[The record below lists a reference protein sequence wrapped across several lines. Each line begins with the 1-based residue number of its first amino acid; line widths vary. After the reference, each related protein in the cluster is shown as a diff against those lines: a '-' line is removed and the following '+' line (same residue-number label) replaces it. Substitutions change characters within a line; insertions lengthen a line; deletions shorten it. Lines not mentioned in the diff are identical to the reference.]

1 MSSDTHASKAL
12 LVELAENL
20 VDDLPGGKTVTVQFN
35 PESLKLSFANQ
46 IQNNSSSNTAGS
58 AAGGGSGGGR
68 SDQAGG
74 TQGRQ
79 FIGAGTTKLSVQL
92 WFDAG
97 QAGVDDVRK
106 LSQEVIYFI
115 KGKKAQSDPS
125 KFLPPGLRFSWG
137 SFNFK
142 GLIDSIEETIDYF
155 SPEGKALRSTLS
167 MAMSQQSILISDF
180 GGSPGA
186 MSGLPAGALA
196 PGTVPMT
203 PAAAGSTLQGL
214 AASAGAGVSW
224 QALAA
229 ANGIENPRQLA
240 AGQLLNL
247 SATVGTAAS
256 RGPVP
261 PRRS

>member
-1 MSSDTHASKAL
+1 MANQDTTQATKAL

-20 VDDLPGGKTVTVQFN
+20 DDDLPGGKTVKVQFN

-46 IQNNSSSNTAGS
+46 IQNNSSSNTGGTPAGKAGATDQS
-58 AAGGGSGGGR
+58 A
-68 SDQAGG
+68 G

-106 LSQEVIYFI
+106 LTQEVIYFI
-115 KGKKAQSDPS
+115 KGKKARSDES

-155 SPEGKALRSTLS
+155 SPEGKPLRSTIS
-167 MAMSQQSILISDF
+167 MGMSQQSILISDF
-180 GGSPGA
+180 GTGGGSAVP
-186 MSGLPAGALA
+186 GLPRA
-196 PGTVPMT
+196 PGTLPMT

-214 AASAGAGVSW
+214 AASAGVGLSW
-224 QALAA
+224 QAIAQ
-229 ANGIENPRQLA
+229 ANGIDNPRQLA

-247 SATVGTAAS
+247 SVSSAAS
-256 RGPVP
+256 VSTPQLKF
-261 PRRS
+261 

>member
-1 MSSDTHASKAL
+1 MATPETSQATKAL

-20 VDDLPGGKTVTVQFN
+20 VDDLPGGKTVEVQFN

-46 IQNNSSSNTAGS
+46 IQNNSTSNTAGTP
-58 AAGGGSGGGR
+58 AAKPGAG
-68 SDQAGG
+68 DQSSG

-97 QAGVDDVRK
+97 TAGIDDVRR

-115 KGKKAQSDPS
+115 KGKKSKSDPS

-137 SFNFK
+137 SIHFK
-142 GLIDSIEETIDYF
+142 GLIDSIEESIDYF
-155 SPEGKALRSTLS
+155 SADGRPLRSTIS
-167 MAMSQQSILISDF
+167 MALSQQSILISDF
-180 GGSPGA
+180 GSSGGA
-186 MSGLPAGALA
+186 APGLPHA
-196 PGTVPMT
+196 PGTLPMT

-214 AASAGAGVSW
+214 AASAGTGLNW
-224 QALAA
+224 QALAR
-229 ANGIENPRQLA
+229 ANGVENPRQLQ

-247 SATVGTAAS
+247 SVNAS
-256 RGPVP
+256 VSTPKFRF
-261 PRRS
+261 

>member
-1 MSSDTHASKAL
+1 MSADTHARKAL

-20 VDDLPGGKTVTVQFN
+20 EDDLPGGKTVTVQFN

-46 IQNNSSSNTAGS
+46 IQNNASSNTAGTP
-58 AAGGGSGGGR
+58 AGGGKGGGGG
-68 SDQAGG
+68 DQAGG

-125 KFLPPGLRFSWG
+125 KFLPPGVRFSWG

-155 SPEGKALRSTLS
+155 SPEGKPLRSTLS
-167 MAMSQQSILISDF
+167 MAMSQQTILISDF
-180 GGSPGA
+180 GGSPGLP
-186 MSGLPAGALA
+186 SGLPGA
-196 PGTVPMT
+196 PGTTPMT

-214 AASAGAGVSW
+214 AASARAGVSW
-224 QALAA
+224 QAVAS
-229 ANGIENPRQLA
+229 ANGIDNPRQLA
-240 AGQLLNL
+240 AGQLLDL
-247 SATVGTAAS
+247 SASAS
-256 RGPVP
+256 LSASVRT
-261 PRRS
+261 PRF

>member
-1 MSSDTHASKAL
+1 MSADTHARKAL

-20 VDDLPGGKTVTVQFN
+20 EDDLPAGKTVTVQFN

-46 IQNNSSSNTAGS
+46 IQNNASSNTAGTP
-58 AAGGGSGGGR
+58 AGGGKGGSGG
-68 SDQAGG
+68 DQAGG

-125 KFLPPGLRFSWG
+125 KFLPPGVRFSWG

-155 SPEGKALRSTLS
+155 SPEGKPLRSTLS
-167 MAMSQQSILISDF
+167 MAMSQQTILISDF
-180 GGSPGA
+180 GGSAGA
-186 MSGLPAGALA
+186 PRGLPSA
-196 PGTVPMT
+196 PGTTPMT

-214 AASAGAGVSW
+214 AASARAGVSW
-224 QALAA
+224 QAVAS
-229 ANGIENPRQLA
+229 ANGIDNPRQLV
-240 AGQLLNL
+240 AGQLLDL
-247 SATVGTAAS
+247 SASAS
-256 RGPVP
+256 LSASIST
-261 PRRS
+261 PRF

>member
-1 MSSDTHASKAL
+1 MSADTHARKAL

-20 VDDLPGGKTVTVQFN
+20 EDDLSGGKSVTVQFN
-35 PESLKLSFANQ
+35 PDTLKLAFANQ

-58 AAGGGSGGGR
+58 AAGSGGGG
-68 SDQAGG
+68 DQAGG

-79 FIGAGTTKLSVQL
+79 FIGAGTTKLQVQL

-125 KFLPPGLRFSWG
+125 KFLPPGVRFSWG

-155 SPEGKALRSTLS
+155 SPEGKPLRSTLS
-167 MAMSQQSILISDF
+167 MTMSQQTILISDF
-180 GGSPGA
+180 GNSPGA
-186 MSGLPAGALA
+186 LPGLPGA
-196 PGTVPMT
+196 PGITPMT

-214 AASAGAGVSW
+214 AASARAGVSW
-224 QALAA
+224 QAIAA
-229 ANGIENPRQLA
+229 ANGIDNPRQLA
-240 AGQLLNL
+240 AGQLLDL
-247 SATVGTAAS
+247 SASIRT
-256 RGPVP
+256 
-261 PRRS
+261 PRF

>member
-1 MSSDTHASKAL
+1 MATQDTTQATQATKAL

-20 VDDLPGGKTVTVQFN
+20 EDDLPGGKSVRVQFN
-35 PESLKLSFANQ
+35 PDSLKLSFANQ
-46 IQNNSSSNTAGS
+46 IQNNASSNTGGTSAGRAGS
-58 AAGGGSGGGR
+58 G
-68 SDQAGG
+68 DQSAG

-97 QAGVDDVRK
+97 TAGVDDVRK

-115 KGKKAQSDPS
+115 KGKKAQSDAS

-142 GLIDSIEETIDYF
+142 GLVDSIEETIDYF
-155 SPEGKALRSTLS
+155 AADGKPLRSTIS
-167 MAMSQQSILISDF
+167 MALSQQTILISDF
-180 GGSPGA
+180 GTGGGA
-186 MSGLPAGALA
+186 APGLPQA
-196 PGTVPMT
+196 PGTLPMT

-214 AASAGAGVSW
+214 AASVGSGLPW
-224 QALAA
+224 QTIAR
-229 ANGIENPRQLA
+229 ANGIENPRQLQ

-247 SATVGTAAS
+247 SVTAPKLS
-256 RGPVP
+256 L
-261 PRRS
+261 

>member
-1 MSSDTHASKAL
+1 MTTDTHASKAL

-20 VDDLPGGKTVTVQFN
+20 EDDLPGGKTVTVQFN

-46 IQNNSSSNTAGS
+46 IQNNSSSNTGGS
-58 AAGGGSGGGR
+58 PAGGGS

-97 QAGVDDVRK
+97 QAGVDDVRR
-106 LSQEVIYFI
+106 LSQDVIYFI

-125 KFLPPGLRFSWG
+125 KFLPPGVRFSWG

-155 SPEGKALRSTLS
+155 SPEGKPLRSTLA
-167 MAMSQQSILISDF
+167 MAMSQQTILISDF

-186 MSGLPAGALA
+186 LPGLPGA

-203 PAAAGSTLQGL
+203 PAAVGSTLQGL
-214 AASAGAGVSW
+214 AAGVGAAW
-224 QALAA
+224 QSVAA
-229 ANGIENPRQLA
+229 ANGVENPRLLVP
-240 AGQLLNL
+240 GQLLNL
-247 SATVGTAAS
+247 S
-256 RGPVP
+256 R
-261 PRRS
+261 PRF

>member
-1 MSSDTHASKAL
+1 MATQDTTQAGKAL

-20 VDDLPGGKTVTVQFN
+20 EDDLPGGKTVKVQFN

-46 IQNNSSSNTAGS
+46 IQNNSSSNTGGTSAGKAGATDQS
-58 AAGGGSGGGR
+58 A
-68 SDQAGG
+68 G

-97 QAGVDDVRK
+97 LADVDDVRK
-106 LSQEVIYFI
+106 LTQEVIYFI
-115 KGKKAQSDPS
+115 KGKKAKSDES
-125 KFLPPGLRFSWG
+125 KFLPPGVRFSWG

-155 SPEGKALRSTLS
+155 SPEGKPLRSTIS
-167 MAMSQQSILISDF
+167 MGMSQQSILISDF
-180 GGSPGA
+180 GTGGGA
-186 MSGLPAGALA
+186 APGLPRA
-196 PGTVPMT
+196 PGTLPMT

-214 AASAGAGVSW
+214 AASASVGMSW
-224 QALAA
+224 QAVAEG
-229 ANGIENPRQLA
+229 NGIDNPRQLV

-247 SATVGTAAS
+247 SASSVAS
-256 RGPVP
+256 VSMPQLKF
-261 PRRS
+261 

>member
-1 MSSDTHASKAL
+1 MSTDTHASKAL

-58 AAGGGSGGGR
+58 GSGGGGGR

-167 MAMSQQSILISDF
+167 MGLSQQTILISDF

-186 MSGLPAGALA
+186 LPGLPAAARA

-203 PAAAGSTLQGL
+203 PAGAGSTLQGL
-214 AASAGAGVSW
+214 AAAAGAGVSW
-224 QALAA
+224 QALAS

-247 SATVGTAAS
+247 AAS
-256 RGPVP
+256 VTT
-261 PRRS
+261 PRS

>member
-1 MSSDTHASKAL
+1 MSTDTHASKAL

-20 VDDLPGGKTVTVQFN
+20 LDDLPGGKTVTVQFN

-58 AAGGGSGGGR
+58 AAGGGGGGGGGS

-167 MAMSQQSILISDF
+167 MGLSQQTILISDF

-186 MSGLPAGALA
+186 LPGLPATARA

-214 AASAGAGVSW
+214 AAAAGAGVSW
-224 QALAA
+224 QALAS
-229 ANGIENPRQLA
+229 ANGIDNPRQLA

-247 SATVGTAAS
+247 SASVTT
-256 RGPVP
+256 
-261 PRRS
+261 PRS